1 MNAGDFIKVE
11 RIYTE
16 KDPSVLA
23 IDQMIAIYFKNISR
37 LLQSKVMRVDQ
48 KFQPISQVTK
58 QLDIWLAKKYVVFD
72 ALKRIADLLK
82 DYLMQGRSEDQ

>member
-1 MNAGDFIKVE
+1 MKAGDFIKVE

-37 LLQSKVMRVDQ
+37 LLQSKVMRVD
-48 KFQPISQVTK
+48 
-58 QLDIWLAKKYVVFD
+58 
-72 ALKRIADLLK
+72 
-82 DYLMQGRSEDQ
+82 